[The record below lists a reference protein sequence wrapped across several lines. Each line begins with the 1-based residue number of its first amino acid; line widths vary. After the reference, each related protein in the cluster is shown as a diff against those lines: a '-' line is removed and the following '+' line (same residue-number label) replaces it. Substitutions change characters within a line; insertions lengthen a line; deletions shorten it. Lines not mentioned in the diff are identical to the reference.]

1 MLDEEVSLRSA
12 REKRE
17 ESDATET
24 TSLAEDKTLHSL
36 DLDTEASEAPS
47 NGPNMKETTRTLWM
61 RVTLT
66 LLMFSAFLTSSGMLD
81 GLRGPTMIDLA
92 KYFGTEIKSISNIVT
107 LGGSAGSITG
117 ATFAGFFLDRFER
130 HTTVFLSLAAVG
142 AGLST
147 ALYTATKNLYVF
159 GAAVISFGFCAGSIT
174 TGEEN

>member
-1 MLDEEVSLRSA
+1 ME
-12 REKRE
+12 
-17 ESDATET
+17 
-24 TSLAEDKTLHSL
+24 
-36 DLDTEASEAPS
+36 
-47 NGPNMKETTRTLWM
+47 TRTMWM

-92 KYFGTEIKSISNIVT
+92 KYFGTKIKYISNIIT

-130 HTTVFLSLAAVG
+130 YTTVYLSIAAVG

-147 ALYTATKNLYVF
+147 AVYTATKNLYVF
-159 GAAVISFGFCAGSIT
+159 GGAVVSFGFFAGSIT
-174 TGEEN
+174 TGEENLNKLYCPAYLSKRTSSS